1 MPESKSGA
9 LTSLATPQLISGRSI
24 FTLSSISIR
33 PVIQRMAL
41 KPLRHE
47 SAHSP
52 RHLGLSGAR
61 VGFCL
66 EFGEHARSGARHA
79 RLRALRPQPRKLR
92 CHLGVAGDDERL
104 EIVRSLPRE
113 KGRYFESFRRACQRA
128 FECFLR
134 GNRDLR
140 RQYEVPGAR
149 QPERGQALADAFAK
163 GVAAIDENRH
173 IRAEL
178 QREFHQFFPWE
189 KELPEAIQ
197 NQKHGGGIRAA
208 AAAPAA
214 FPRIPGTRPA
224 SRSAR
229 AWPACRRANIRRAP
243 ARPRRGARAPSPRA
257 RSAER

>member
-47 SAHSP
+47 SAHFP

-149 QPERGQALADAFAK
+149 QLERGQALADAFAERI
-163 GVAAIDENRH
+163 AAEDENRH
-173 IRAEL
+173 VGT
-178 QREFHQFFPWE
+178 EFLSE
-189 KELPEAIQ
+189 RKKL
-197 NQKHGGGIRAA
+197 RAA
-208 AAAPAA
+208 KMK
-214 FPRIPGTRPA
+214 IPEPVQD
-224 SRSAR
+224 
-229 AWPACRRANIRRAP
+229 
-243 ARPRRGARAPSPRA
+243 
-257 RSAER
+257 